1 MSTINLE
8 CTTLDAEFEKEVAEI
23 TQLIRDSGYDP
34 YAQLYGYISTGKSEY
49 ITRNGNARERIKL
62 LNWLKLKVFIEKM
75 DHE

>member
-1 MSTINLE
+1 MGRSVVDT
-8 CTTLDAEFEKEVAEI
+8 EFEKVVEEI
-23 TQLIRDSGYDP
+23 IQAIKKAGYDP

-62 LNWLKLKVFIEKM
+62 LNWLELKEFIEKM